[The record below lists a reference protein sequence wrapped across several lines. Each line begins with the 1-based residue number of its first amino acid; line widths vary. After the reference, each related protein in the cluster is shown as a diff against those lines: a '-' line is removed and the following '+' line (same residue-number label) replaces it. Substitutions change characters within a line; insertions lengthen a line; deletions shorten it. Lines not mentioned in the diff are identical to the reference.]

1 MREVVS
7 QRVQAEMFDNA
18 LEQRLD
24 TLLPE
29 LMKREGT
36 SMWIVMNREYNED
49 PVYLSLV
56 PRMCRY
62 ARRLSTL
69 VFFLNA
75 EGKVQRYCIGNDRDF
90 DGMYDVVTWD
100 PMTQDRMD
108 ILRETIE
115 KLNPTSIALDYSLT
129 NQFADG
135 LTKALYDDFAAH
147 MTPEIMAKVCSAER
161 IVTAWLETR
170 SRNEL
175 VRYRTIN
182 EIAKSIIEEGFS
194 SKVIT
199 PGVTTTTDVE
209 WFFMDATAALGL
221 ECWFTP
227 TCDVQRRGCP
237 GGRIRDEIIMPGDI
251 IHCDY
256 GLKYM
261 GLCTDT
267 QRIAY
272 VPREGETE
280 IPEYLQK
287 AYNNT
292 LRFMDIV
299 ADQCVE
305 GVSGN
310 DVLLRS
316 MAQAEKEG
324 IKAHLYTHPIG
335 VHGHAAGPTIGLY
348 YKPGLPIPGTG
359 DYPLYHNTCYALE
372 LNTKVILPEWDNEEL
387 WVMREETVAFTTDH
401 RLDYLMSEPRTFKM
415 VK

>member
-1 MREVVS
+1 MREVAS
-7 QRVQAEMFDNA
+7 LKTQAQLFDQV

-24 TLLPE
+24 ALLPQ
-29 LMKREGT
+29 LMKREKT

-56 PRMCRY
+56 PRMCRN

-69 VFFLNA
+69 VFYLD
-75 EGKVQRYCIGNDRDF
+75 GDKVQRYCIGNDRDF
-90 DGMYDVVTWD
+90 DGMYTVVPWD
-100 PMTQDRMD
+100 PMTQDRFE

-115 KLNPTSIALDYSLT
+115 RLNPENIALDYSLT

-135 LTKALYDDFAAH
+135 LTKALYDEFARH
-147 MTPEIMAKVCSAER
+147 MTPEIMAKVFSGER

-170 SRNEL
+170 NRNEL
-175 VRYRTIN
+175 ARYRAVN
-182 EIAKSIIEEGFS
+182 ELAKSIIEDAFS
-194 SKVIT
+194 RKVIT

-209 WFFMDATAALGL
+209 WFLMEEVSKLGL
-221 ECWFTP
+221 VCWFTP
-227 TCDVQRRGCP
+227 TIDVQRRGCP
-237 GGRIRDEIIMPGDI
+237 GGRISDEIILPGDV
-251 IHCDY
+251 IHCDF
-256 GLKYM
+256 GIQYM
-261 GLCTDT
+261 GLSTDT

-280 IPEYLQK
+280 IPPYLQK
-287 AYNNT
+287 AYDTT

-305 GVSGN
+305 GRTGN
-310 DVLLRS
+310 EILLGS
-316 MAQAEKEG
+316 MEQAQKEG

-348 YKPGLPIPGTG
+348 YRPGCPVPGTG
-359 DYPLYHNTCYALE
+359 DYPLYRNTCYALE
-372 LNTKVILPEWDNEEL
+372 LNTKVCIPEWDGEEL
-387 WVMREETVAFTTDH
+387 WVMREETVAFTKDH
-401 RLDYLMSEPRTFKM
+401 QLDYLMTEPRTFKM